1 MEQSVPCVLTGHPRG
16 TVSRQNA
23 KDLKTSLDNT
33 LVQYMNEFSST
44 LTPGGGLAA
53 RESYDACTNTVAAT
67 NTSLK
72 PTLTLGWGVAAGLGR
87 RPGCVVQVTYL
98 LSLQYPSGDEL

>member
-1 MEQSVPCVLTGHPRG
+1 MRAHWTPARHSVQTKCKRPEDC
-16 TVSRQNA
+16 
-23 KDLKTSLDNT
+23 SLDNT

-87 RPGCVVQVTYL
+87 RPGCVVQVTFL
-98 LSLQYPSGDEL
+98 LSLQYPSGDELGVS